1 MKRFSYFT
9 AIAPGYEEV
18 LAEIISKK
26 MSMDLDKKAFTGI
39 DEDDVEEKKPYDVV
53 DGLAIYSVRGP
64 MLAEESWY
72 TGFMNIPT
80 YSGLRSVF
88 AQMAGDEEVKQV
100 YLSVSTPGGLVSGI
114 ADASQALDDLN
125 KEKPVTVHT
134 HGMLASAGVWLFS
147 GANRIYASETAEIGS
162 IGVKID
168 HFSYEKRLAEDGV
181 KFTEIKSAEKKA
193 IGGPFKDLSNNDE
206 AHLKEK
212 VLETAGLFKKRVYRS
227 RPNVDEAVFTGE
239 MFKASTAM
247 NYGLIDGVKT
257 FKDVFKELL
266 MTVNKDSGAGV
277 TYTGGYEM
285 KKKVT
290 AEVYKAAV
298 ESGADPDSM
307 EIIEKV
313 TEKQE
318 PVDSIKDASET
329 ADDASETADDAS
341 ETAEDA
347 SETAEGSSEELEKL
361 KEELAKASQKAE
373 EAAARISALEEQVNA
388 LESDPLREI
397 VIERIGVMR
406 VALSL
411 QPVDMSKFPTQ
422 SLVTEYKALHEN
434 FTKQFKAG
442 GVAQKVESKKE
453 AKKAAITSLEK
464 ARLRAVGIK

>member
-1 MKRFSYFT
+1 MKKFSYFT

-18 LAEIISKK
+18 LADIINKQ
-26 MSMDLDKKAFTGI
+26 MSAELEKGAFSDI
-39 DEDDVEEKKPYDVV
+39 DENEEGEKKPYDVV
-53 DGLAIYSVRGP
+53 DGLAVYSVRGP
-64 MLAEESWY
+64 MLAEANWY
-72 TGFMNIPT
+72 TRWMNVPT
-80 YSGLRSVF
+80 YSEMRSVF
-88 AQMAGDEEVKQV
+88 AQMAMDEGVEQV
-100 YLSVSTPGGLVSGI
+100 YLSVSTPGGLVSGL

-125 KEKPVTVHT
+125 KVKPVTVHT
-134 HGMLASAGVWLFS
+134 HGMLASAGVWLFF
-147 GANRIYASETAEIGS
+147 GASRVYASETADIGS

-168 HFSYEKRLAEDGV
+168 HFSYEKRLKEDGV
-181 KFTEIKSAEKKA
+181 KFTEIKSADKKA
-193 IGGPFKDLSNNDE
+193 IGGPFKDLSKSDE
-206 AHLKEK
+206 AHLQEK
-212 VLETAGLFKKRVYRS
+212 VNETAGLFKKRVYRS

-239 MFKASTAM
+239 MFKALTAV

-266 MTVNKDSGAGV
+266 IAVNKDSGAG

-307 EIIEKV
+307 EIIEESAEE
-313 TEKQE
+313 TSEEQT
-318 PVDSIKDASET
+318 VDKSAESKEEASEET
-329 ADDASETADDAS
+329 ANEASE
-341 ETAEDA
+341 ETTEVFAE
-347 SETAEGSSEELEKL
+347 EVEKL
-361 KEELAKASQKAE
+361 KEELAKASQEAK
-373 EAAARISALEEQVNA
+373 EAASKITELEAQIEALN
-388 LESDPLREI
+388 SDPLREI

-442 GVAQKVESKKE
+442 GVTKNTEGKKKV
-453 AKKAAITSLEK
+453 KKAAITSLEK
-464 ARLRAVGIK
+464 ARLRAVGIN